1 MFERGVFVPPL
12 GRIGQSLVKG
22 LFEVLG
28 ETGHHK
34 SFTGFSARMGGA
46 GSLHGADEPLLYR
59 EPNMGSIAAIVRPR
73 TAPA

>member
-28 ETGHHK
+28 ETGHSGVFHWIC
-34 SFTGFSARMGGA
+34 R
-46 GSLHGADEPLLYR
+46 R
-59 EPNMGSIAAIVRPR
+59 
-73 TAPA
+73 